1 MKKTYL
7 ISILTLAISAF
18 SLSSCFNDL
27 DLTPPNGINSS
38 TVYEDPEQYIHVLA
52 KLYAGLAISGN
63 QGPAGNP
70 DIAGIDEGFSQYIRV
85 LWNLQEVT
93 TDAAKC
99 AWNDP
104 GIPELNKMEWSSTN
118 SFVNAMYYRIYF
130 QLPLINE
137 FIRESSDDKMT
148 ERGFSPEDQ
157 NRIRAYRTEARFL
170 RALSYYHA
178 LDLFGNVPFVT
189 EADLVGAFLPPQI
202 KRADLFAYIESELKA
217 IETELPA
224 PQANEYGRADRAAAW
239 TLLAR
244 LYLNAEVYTGTE
256 RYADCATYCQKVITE
271 GGYSLEPTYD
281 HLFMADNHNSNE
293 MIFAVNFD
301 GTFTQ
306 TYGGTTFLT
315 HSTVGGDSLGQID
328 KTYYGIESGW
338 AGNRSTPQYAAFF
351 PDEEDARNMFKTFGQ
366 TLVFSDDTELG
377 QFVVG
382 YPIAKWRNVM
392 KNSVAEFTGTLF
404 SDVLTVT
411 DVAEGTVQVGQ
422 YLAGTGIK
430 GDNKIT
436 EFITGTGGA
445 GTYRV
450 AVLDTVETAT
460 ILHAAIPGTNLD
472 AGGNFTDIDFP
483 LMRLADVYL
492 MYAECAARGHADVGT
507 GIGYVNQLRE
517 RAYGDALHNVAS
529 ITPESILEERARE
542 LQWEGYRRTDLIRYG
557 LFTGG
562 TYTWAFKG
570 GSFAGT
576 AVSEHL
582 NLFPLPSADVVAN
595 PNLDQN
601 PGY

>member
-7 ISILTLAISAF
+7 VSILALAISGLT
-18 SLSSCFNDL
+18 LSSCFNDL
-27 DLTPPNGINSS
+27 DLTPPNGINAS
-38 TVYEDPEQYIHVLA
+38 TVYEDPDQYVHVLA

-104 GIPELNKMEWSSTN
+104 GIPELNKMQWSSTN

-137 FIRESSDDKMT
+137 FIRESSDDKMS
-148 ERGFSPEDQ
+148 ERGFSSEDQ
-157 NRIRAYRTEARFL
+157 ARIRAYRTEARFL

-178 LDLFGNVPFVT
+178 LDLFGNVPFIT
-189 EADLVGAFLPPQI
+189 EEDLVGAFLPPQI
-202 KRADLFAYIESELKA
+202 SRADLFAYIESELKA
-217 IETELPA
+217 IETALPA

-256 RYADCATYCQKVITE
+256 RYADCATYCNKVINE
-271 GGYSLEPTYD
+271 GGYSLESTYD

-293 MIFAVNFD
+293 MIFPVTFD
-301 GTFTQ
+301 GAFTQ

-315 HSTVGGDSLGQID
+315 HSTVGGDSLSQID
-328 KTYYGIESGW
+328 KTYYGIEFGW
-338 AGNRSTPQYAAFF
+338 GGNRSTPEYAAFF
-351 PDEEDARNMFKTFGQ
+351 PDADDARNMFKTFGQ
-366 TLVFSDDTELG
+366 TLVFSDDSELG

-392 KNSVAEFTGTLF
+392 SGSVAEYTGTMLG
-404 SDVLTVT
+404 DVLTVT
-411 DVAEGTVQVGQ
+411 AVANGTVQVGQ
-422 YLAGTGIK
+422 YLTGSGIK

-436 EFITGTGGA
+436 EFISGTGGT

-450 AVLDTVETAT
+450 AVLDTVESAT
-460 ILHAAIPGTNLD
+460 VLHAAFPGTNLD

-483 LMRLADVYL
+483 LMRYADVLL

-507 GIGYVNQLRE
+507 GIMYVNQLRE

-557 LFTGG
+557 LFSGG
-562 TYTWAFKG
+562 TYLWAFKG

-576 AVSEHL
+576 SVGDYV

-595 PNLDQN
+595 PNLVQN